1 MVYVDAVS
9 CLHMVYVDA
18 TACLHMVQVICYLV
32 ITWFCVNLPQLLQHQ
47 LSKFWACECQMHIVP
62 VWSCH
67 NCCSKGGVA
76 VTKALRIL
84 ALPRLAWP
92 PRPAPQS
99 WHSGGF
105 DNKKCVNATSNNWW
119 RNKHIFGVKIIFGEM
134 STDWELNP
142 SSRSP
147 PSSHPLSPND
157 FEALS
162 PSLFC
167 NFVICFFSCFDQT
180 LVKPCP
186 WSECKLG
193 KLVFLVVTIGPRS
206 LYYRDLYD
214 FLGPFWV
221 PIYISGSLFS
231 VFLQN
236 SRKECQISFHVHN
249 MMSKFLHYYCLLRRY
264 ASHVDSCIRGGT
276 QNLAQTRK
284 GKKTPG
290 KDFRESA

>member
-1 MVYVDAVS
+1 MTKRTYFWGKD
-9 CLHMVYVDA
+9 YF
-18 TACLHMVQVICYLV
+18 
-32 ITWFCVNLPQLLQHQ
+32 WGNVN
-47 LSKFWACECQMHIVP
+47 W
-62 VWSCH
+62 
-67 NCCSKGGVA
+67 
-76 VTKALRIL
+76 LRIKPL
-84 ALPRLAWP
+84 FQEPPLLPP
-92 PRPAPQS
+92 PFP
-99 WHSGGF
+99 
-105 DNKKCVNATSNNWW
+105 
-119 RNKHIFGVKIIFGEM
+119 
-134 STDWELNP
+134 
-142 SSRSP
+142 
-147 PSSHPLSPND
+147 

-193 KLVFLVVTIGPRS
+193 KLVFLVVTIGRRF

-231 VFLQN
+231 VFLRN

-264 ASHVDSCIRGGT
+264 ASHVDSCILNFT
-276 QNLAQTRK
+276 
-284 GKKTPG
+284 
-290 KDFRESA
+290 SAYT